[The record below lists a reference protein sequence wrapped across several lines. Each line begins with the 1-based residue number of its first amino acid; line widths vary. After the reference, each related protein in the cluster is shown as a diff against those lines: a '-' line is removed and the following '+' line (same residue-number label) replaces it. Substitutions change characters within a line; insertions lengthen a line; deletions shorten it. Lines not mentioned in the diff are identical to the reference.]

1 MKQNIERKKVQEL
14 TKAEDEAMRI
24 IWSMKLCSVKEM
36 LDNYPEPKPALTT
49 LSTVVRTLEQKD
61 FIDHE
66 KIGRGYRYFPIIDI
80 STYKQNVMS
89 RVVSN
94 YFQDSFQNL
103 ISFFAEHENIDPDEL
118 ESMVKE
124 VKREIKSDK

>member
-1 MKQNIERKKVQEL
+1 MTKYKDITKVQEL
-14 TKAEDEAMRI
+14 TKAEDDAMRI

-36 LDNYPEPKPALTT
+36 LDNYPDPKPALTT
-49 LSTVVRTLEQKD
+49 LSTVVRVLEQKG

-66 KIGRGYRYFPIIDI
+66 KVGRGYRYFPIIDI
-80 STYKQNVMS
+80 ALYKKSVMNS
-89 RVVSN
+89 MVSN
-94 YFQDSFQNL
+94 YFQDSFKNL

-124 VKREIKSDK
+124 VKEEIKSER